1 MGIVLHWRILSV
13 ARLLMHDIVVYM
25 VIKNF
30 SVIIE
35 QDKHGFVAECLD
47 LQGCYTQGKTYEEV
61 IENIKDAIK
70 LHIQDSFKKKD
81 KVIIPERSFSLSNLQ
96 IAIA

>member
-1 MGIVLHWRILSV
+1 MKIQ
-13 ARLLMHDIVVYM
+13 
-25 VIKNF
+25 NF

-35 QDKHGFVAECLD
+35 QDKSGFTAECLD

-61 IENIKDAIK
+61 VKNIKDAIK
-70 LHIQDSFKKKD
+70 LHIADRVTKKEKLLAL
-81 KVIIPERSFSLSNLQ
+81 ERSFSLSNFQ

>member
-1 MGIVLHWRILSV
+1 MRIQ
-13 ARLLMHDIVVYM
+13 
-25 VIKNF
+25 NF

-35 QDKHGFVAECLD
+35 QDKQGFVAECLN

-61 IENIKDAIK
+61 VKNIKDAIK
-70 LHIQDSFKKKD
+70 LHLADRVAKREKLNT
-81 KVIIPERSFSLSNLQ
+81 PERSFSLSNFE

>member
-1 MGIVLHWRILSV
+1 MKIL
-13 ARLLMHDIVVYM
+13 
-25 VIKNF
+25 NF

-61 IENIKDAIK
+61 VKNIKDAIK
-70 LHIQDSFKKKD
+70 LHLADRAAHKEKLTTS
-81 KVIIPERSFSLSNLQ
+81 ERFFSLSNFKV
-96 IAIA
+96 AVT